1 MLPDQHAAHATTDVS
16 SIAELMIRSGSTP
29 STSAGILFRLSQN
42 ASNPKALPPASS
54 QPFDETNPY
63 CKLPRSPQGRQ
74 GRPVAGKDLFAAAQ
88 DGADIEER
96 AVGVEHECLDH
107 HRLHHGCEAG
117 WPMTASRNLF
127 ANSSA
132 ARSSAASCSK
142 ALTPTEATV
151 ASGPKT
157 ILMPLNEQSSP

>member
-1 MLPDQHAAHATTDVS
+1 M
-16 SIAELMIRSGSTP
+16 RW
-29 STSAGILFRLSQN
+29 
-42 ASNPKALPPASS
+42 S
-54 QPFDETNPY
+54 QPKRAA
-63 CKLPRSPQGRQ
+63 CKHEAVLGDLPEILVSAHEGPQPSVFELLRAPKGRQ
-74 GRPVAGKDLFAAAQ
+74 IRPVAGKDLFAACQ
-88 DGADIEER
+88 DGTDIEER

-107 HRLHHGCEAG
+107 LRLHHGCEAG
-117 WPMTASRNLF
+117 WPMTASRNFF

-142 ALTPTEATV
+142 SLTPTEATV